1 MREIVVVGSENPS
14 KLQAVQLGFQAV
26 FPDKDFQF
34 LCVKADS
41 DVSAQPMGDAE
52 TSAGAQNRARNARLL
67 HPEADYWIGLEGGL
81 TSLESLPDQFIA
93 YSWICVLNAQQTGL
107 ARSAAYVLPTR
118 ISDLIKG
125 GMEQGEADDIVF
137 EQENSKQNNG
147 GVGLLS
153 NDLITRS
160 DLYAMAVKL
169 ALIPFINSELYP
181 TEQEKP

>member
-14 KLQAVQLGFQAV
+14 KLQAVRLGFEAV

-34 LCVKADS
+34 LCVNADS

-52 TSAGAQNRARNARLL
+52 TVTGAQNRARNARVTQ
-67 HPEADYWIGLEGGL
+67 PEADYWVGLEGGL

-93 YSWICVLNAQQTGL
+93 YSWICVLTTQQKGL
-107 ARSAAYVLPTR
+107 ARSAAYVLPER
-118 ISDLIKG
+118 ISNLIKG

-137 EQENSKQNNG
+137 GQENSKHNSG

-160 DLYAMAVKL
+160 QLYAMAVKL
-169 ALIPFINSELYP
+169 ALIPFIKPELYP
-181 TEQEKP
+181 REL